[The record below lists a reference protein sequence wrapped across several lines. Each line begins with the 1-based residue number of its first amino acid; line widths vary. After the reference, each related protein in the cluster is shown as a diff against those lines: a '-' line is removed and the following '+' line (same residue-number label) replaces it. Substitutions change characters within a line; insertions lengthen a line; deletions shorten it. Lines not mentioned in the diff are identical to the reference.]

1 MSTDSRQQFLSL
13 LKSIQD
19 IEQSIAEKKTLYLHE
34 LEENKRLK
42 NILAQ
47 EPSLSNFN
55 NYDMSVFKYIDDEIE
70 NNKKIYNQIC
80 QEIYLAQSDDLVRN
94 NYNTN
99 GFSVYNTCDTMPVE
113 PYKETTQQNDIS
125 QPIQQ
130 QNEFTQEQIP
140 CYIPQ
145 YVNLQFKSLLK
156 YIESNGLT
164 CCITFS
170 TERKQI
176 NLALLKQVYR
186 NNSTLMIV
194 QMRCGNIFGIFF
206 NNTTKSLFKIISPV
220 PYECGLSTVFQ
231 NEPNSYLQITDE
243 YIDYNL
249 LKIYFSGIIE
259 FNFNPVTKIC
269 IEPPYMDY
277 FSLYSVN

>member
-13 LKSIQD
+13 MESTQS
-19 IEQSIAEKKTLYLHE
+19 IEQSIAEKKTLYSHE
-34 LEENKRLK
+34 LEEKKGLTEV
-42 NILAQ
+42 LAQ
-47 EPSLSNFN
+47 EPNLSNFN
-55 NYDMSVFKYIDDEIE
+55 NYDMSIFRHVDDEAE
-70 NNKKIYNQIC
+70 NNKKTYNQIC
-80 QEIYLAQSDDLVRN
+80 QEIYLDQNDDLLRN
-94 NYNTN
+94 NNNTN

-113 PYKETTQQNDIS
+113 AYQETIQQNDIS

-130 QNEFTQEQIP
+130 QNEFTQAQIP

-145 YVNLQFKSLLK
+145 YVNLQFNSLLK
-156 YIESNGLT
+156 YIESSRLT
-164 CCITFS
+164 CFITFS

-176 NLALLKQVYR
+176 DLALLKQVYR

-243 YIDYNL
+243 YIDYDFI
-249 LKIYFSGIIE
+249 KIYFSGVIE

-269 IEPPYMDY
+269 VEPPYMDY
-277 FSLYSVN
+277 FLLYSVN